1 MIRGHSPP
9 SFPMHAAI
17 VLLILTLTYIGM
29 AAGRV
34 AWLRVDRT
42 GIALLA
48 VITLLASGQ
57 MTLDDFGAA
66 VNLPTLAL
74 LFAMMIISAQFA
86 ESGFIDLCA
95 RTITGT
101 RGGTAV
107 LLAMTVAIG
116 GALSAVLANDI
127 LIIAIAPLLIAG
139 AQRRG
144 LDPRPFAIA
153 LAAATNAGS
162 AATLIGNPQN
172 ILLGAIGR
180 LDFWHFLAINGPP
193 ALVAL
198 VTDFAVVWLLWHRRI
213 RQPQAEPPDIAEG
226 PAAPAGMAAAVP
238 AHAIDRFQMI
248 KAGVALI
255 ALLILF
261 STPLPREI
269 GALIIAALLLANR
282 RITSRTMIATV
293 DWPLLL
299 LVACLFAITGTL
311 NATGIA
317 AGLLALL
324 NDSGLLPNNLAVLLP
339 FAVVTS
345 NAIGSVPAAMLLLQI
360 WPLPPDSVLYSLA
373 LLSSLAGN
381 LLLSG
386 SLSTLLVAESA
397 AAMGAPVSFR
407 EYARAGVPIAVISL
421 AFASFWLVA
430 IGILPLTPPPVPP
443 PLP

>member
-1 MIRGHSPP
+1 
-9 SFPMHAAI
+9 MHAAI
-17 VLLILTLTYIGM
+17 VVLILTLTYIGM
-29 AAGRV
+29 AAGRI

-48 VITLLASGQ
+48 VIALLASGE
-57 MTLDDFGAA
+57 MTLDDFGSA
-66 VNLPTLAL
+66 VHLPTLAL

-95 RTITGT
+95 RTITFT
-101 RGGTAV
+101 RGGTAA
-107 LLAMTVAIG
+107 LLALTVAIG
-116 GALSAVLANDI
+116 GALAAVLANDI

-139 AQRRG
+139 ARRRG

-172 ILLGAIGR
+172 IVLGAIGR
-180 LDFWHFLAINGPP
+180 LGFWHFLAINGVP
-193 ALVAL
+193 ALFAL
-198 VTDFAVVWLLWHRRI
+198 VSVFVVVWLQWSRRM
-213 RQPQAEPPDIAEG
+213 RQTAIEPTAIEPTAIEPTAIETGDV
-226 PAAPAGMAAAVP
+226 APPVP
-238 AHAIDRFQMI
+238 AHPIDRFQMI
-248 KAGVALI
+248 KAGVALVV
-255 ALLILF
+255 LLLLF

-311 NATGIA
+311 NDTGIA
-317 AGLLALL
+317 AKLLALL
-324 NDSGLLPNNLAVLLP
+324 SDSGLLPNNLIVLLP
-339 FAVVTS
+339 FSLVTS
-345 NAIGSVPAAMLLLQI
+345 NAIGSVPAAMLVLQI

-386 SLSTLLVAESA
+386 SLSTLLVAERA
-397 AAMGAPVSFR
+397 AAIGAPVSFR
-407 EYARAGVPIAVISL
+407 EYARAGVPIALVSL
-421 AFASFWLVA
+421 AFASFWLVS
-430 IGILPLTPPPVPP
+430 IGILPLTPPVPP
-443 PLP
+443 SLP